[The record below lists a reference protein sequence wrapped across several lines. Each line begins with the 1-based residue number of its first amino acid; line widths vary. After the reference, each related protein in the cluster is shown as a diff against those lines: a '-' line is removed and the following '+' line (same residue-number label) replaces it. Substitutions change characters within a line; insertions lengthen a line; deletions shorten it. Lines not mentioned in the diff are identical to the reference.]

1 VQTID
6 SLTQVRPRPAVATP
20 SDTSR
25 EFTPARAP
33 DQLGSLSQSSSP
45 DVDADPARFKQIII
59 PQLDAAY
66 NYARYLTRDA
76 DAAQDIVQDAFLR
89 AYRSFSGY
97 RGGDARAWVLTIVRN
112 CHYGRLMNLR
122 RKLRVEI
129 GDNRDTD
136 EIISA
141 TPSDGDTPET
151 ALMRKAGTE
160 AVRRMLDAMPRPMR
174 EILILREFEDLSY
187 RQISKITGVPVG
199 TVMSRLA
206 RARRAFKDAWGRAA
220 DGK

>member
-1 VQTID
+1 VRIVD
-6 SLTQVRPRPAVATP
+6 SLTQVRPKPAAATP
-20 SDTSR
+20 SDRSPQ
-25 EFTPARAP
+25 FTPAPAS
-33 DQLGSLSQSSSP
+33 DQLGPLSQSSPP
-45 DVDADPARFKQIII
+45 DADADPARFKQIIL

-66 NYARYLTRDA
+66 NYARYLSRDA

-97 RGGDARAWVLTIVRN
+97 RGGDARAWILTIVRN
-112 CHYGRLMNLR
+112 CYYGRMMNLQ

-129 GDNRDTD
+129 GHNGDTD

-141 TPSDGDTPET
+141 MPSDQDTPET
-151 ALMRKAGTE
+151 ALVRKARTE
-160 AVRRMLDAMPRPMR
+160 TVRRMLDAMPRPMR

-187 RQISKITGVPVG
+187 HQISKVTALPVG

-206 RARRAFKDAWGRAA
+206 RARRAFKDAWSRAA